1 MILRILL
8 NSFHANCLLKAVTI
22 DELVKN
28 SFEKN
33 YDLKSL
39 NKSIQVANEQIK
51 VSKNWENPMLAFKTN
66 NIGLN
71 KPLSNQKEYGVE
83 LSQVIPI
90 GRTLDIEENIAKKD
104 RNIKQFDLEDKK
116 LELESKI
123 YEYSY
128 NILILEKRYKLIEN
142 YLKNIEKLEELYSSL
157 YKYQKASL
165 NEVLNTKVSYL
176 DLKLELDNLKTMIDN
191 LYLNLELI
199 SYEKV
204 QTIDENLDI
213 KEINKSSINQE
224 LVITHPKVKTLEED
238 SSKYKEMASLEE
250 AKKYSNVTLSVEYM
264 QNAEQ
269 DYGNVSVGIP
279 LPLYKT
285 ENINALKAKLNSN
298 ETNDKLDSFI
308 HNLSLQ
314 TNIYLN
320 NLNQS
325 ARNYR
330 LIQKEIIPLKQ
341 KIQTNIENYN
351 SFDMVKPEESINNL
365 NELITYETKA
375 LDEALKYYESY
386 SQLIYFT
393 NKGLK

>member
-1 MILRILL
+1 MLRILL
-8 NSFHANCLLKAVTI
+8 SSFLASSLLSAVTI

-90 GRTLDIEENIAKKD
+90 GNRLDIEKSIAQKD
-104 RNIKQFDLEDKK
+104 RNIKEFDLEDKK

-176 DLKLELDNLKTMIDN
+176 DLKLELDNLKTTIDN

-204 QTIDENLDI
+204 QTIDENVDI
-213 KEINKSSINQE
+213 KEINKASINQE
-224 LVITHPKVKTLEED
+224 LIITHPKVKTLEED

-341 KIQTNIENYN
+341 KIQENIENYN

>member
-1 MILRILL
+1 MLKILL
-8 NSFHANCLLKAVTI
+8 SSFLASSLLSAVTI

-51 VSKNWENPMLAFKTN
+51 VSKNWENPMLEFSAN

-83 LSQVIPI
+83 ISQVIPL
-90 GRTLDIEENIAKKD
+90 GNRLDIEESIAKKD
-104 RNIKQFDLEDKK
+104 KNIKEFDLEDKK

-128 NILILEKRYKLIEN
+128 NILIAERRYKLIEN
-142 YLKNIEKLEELYSSL
+142 YIKNIEKLQELYSSL
-157 YKYQKASL
+157 YKYEKATL

-176 DLKLELDNLKTMIDN
+176 DSKLELDNLKTIIDN

-204 QTIDENLDI
+204 QSIDESIDI
-213 KEINKSSINQE
+213 KEIHKSSINKE
-224 LVITHPKVKTLEED
+224 LNLTHPKVKTLQED
-238 SSKYKEMASLEE
+238 SLRFKDMASLEE
-250 AKKYSNVTLSVEYM
+250 AKKYSDVTVSVEYM
-264 QNAEQ
+264 QNDEQ
-269 DYGNVSVGIP
+269 DFANVSVGIP

-285 ENINALKAKLNSN
+285 EHVNALKAKLNSN
-298 ETNDKLDSFI
+298 ETNDKLGAYL

-314 TNIYLN
+314 SDIYLN

-330 LIQKEIIPLKQ
+330 LIQKEIIPLNK
-341 KIQTNIENYN
+341 KIQENIENYN
-351 SFDMVKPEESINNL
+351 SFDMVKPQETIDNL
-365 NELITYETKA
+365 NELINYETKA

>member
-1 MILRILL
+1 MVKIFLASSLTLSLL
-8 NSFHANCLLKAVTI
+8 SAVTI

-39 NKSIQVANEQIK
+39 DKSIAVANEQIK
-51 VSKNWENPMLAFKTN
+51 VSKNWENPMLEFKTY

-83 LSQVIPI
+83 ISQVIPL
-90 GRTLDIEENIAKKD
+90 GNRLDIEESIAKKD
-104 RNIKQFDLEDKK
+104 RNIKMFDLEDKK

-142 YLKNIEKLEELYSSL
+142 YLKNVEKLQDLYSSL

-165 NEVLNTKVSYL
+165 NEILNTRVSYL
-176 DLKLELDNLKTMIDN
+176 DLKLEQENLKTTIDN

-199 SYEKV
+199 SYEKI
-204 QTIDENLDI
+204 QTIDENIDI
-213 KEINKSSINQE
+213 KEINKASINEEARQN
-224 LVITHPKVKTLEED
+224 HPKVQTLNED
-238 SSKYKEMASLEE
+238 SLRYKDMASLEE
-250 AKKYSNVTLSVEYM
+250 ARKYSDVTLSVEYM
-264 QNAEQ
+264 QSVEQ
-269 DYGNVSVGIP
+269 DSANISVGIP

-285 ENINALKAKLNSN
+285 ENVNALKAKLNSN
-298 ETNDKLDSFI
+298 ETNHKLDSFL

-314 TNIYLN
+314 SDIYLN

-341 KIQTNIENYN
+341 RIQENIENFN
-351 SFDMVKPEESINNL
+351 SFNLVKPQESIDNL

-375 LDEALKYYESY
+375 LDEALKYYENY
-386 SQLIYFT
+386 AQLIYFT
-393 NKGLK
+393 NRGIK

>member
-1 MILRILL
+1 MLRILL
-8 NSFHANCLLKAVTI
+8 SSFLASSLLSAVTI

-90 GRTLDIEENIAKKD
+90 GRTLDIEENIARKD

-204 QTIDENLDI
+204 QNIDENIDI
-213 KEINKSSINQE
+213 KEINKASINQE
-224 LVITHPKVKTLEED
+224 LIITHPKVKTLEED

-250 AKKYSNVTLSVEYM
+250 AKKYSNVTLRVEYM
-264 QNAEQ
+264 QNDEQ
-269 DYGNVSVGIP
+269 DYGNITVGIP

-341 KIQTNIENYN
+341 KIKENIENYN

>member
-1 MILRILL
+1 MLRILL
-8 NSFHANCLLKAVTI
+8 SSFLASSLLSAVTI

-39 NKSIQVANEQIK
+39 NKSIKVADEQIK
-51 VSKNWENPMLAFKTN
+51 VSKNWENPMLAFKVN

-83 LSQVIPI
+83 ISQVIPI
-90 GRTLDIEENIAKKD
+90 GRTLDIEENIARKD

-128 NILILEKRYKLIEN
+128 NILVLEKRYKLIEN

-213 KEINKSSINQE
+213 KEINKASINQE
-224 LVITHPKVKTLEED
+224 LISTHPKVKTLEED

-325 ARNYR
+325 ARNYK

-351 SFDMVKPEESINNL
+351 SFELVKPEESINNL

>member
-1 MILRILL
+1 MLRILL
-8 NSFHANCLLKAVTI
+8 SSFLASSLLSAVTI

-90 GRTLDIEENIAKKD
+90 GNRLDIEKSIAQKD
-104 RNIKQFDLEDKK
+104 RNIKEFDLEDKK

-142 YLKNIEKLEELYSSL
+142 YLKNIEKLEELYTSL

-176 DLKLELDNLKTMIDN
+176 DLKLELDNLKTTIDN

-204 QTIDENLDI
+204 QTIDDRIDI
-213 KEINKSSINQE
+213 KEINKASINQE
-224 LVITHPKVKTLEED
+224 LIITHPKVKTLEED

-341 KIQTNIENYN
+341 KIQENIENYN

>member
-1 MILRILL
+1 MFKILL
-8 NSFHANCLLKAVTI
+8 SSFLASSLLSAVTI
-22 DELVKN
+22 DDLVKN

-51 VSKNWENPMLAFKTN
+51 VSKNWENPMLAFNTYK
-66 NIGLN
+66 IGLD
-71 KPLSNQKEYGVE
+71 KPLSNQKEYGIE

-90 GRTLDIEENIAKKD
+90 GNRLDIEESIALKD
-104 RNIKQFDLEDKK
+104 KNIKEFDLEDKK

-142 YLKNIEKLEELYSSL
+142 YLKNIEKLQELYSSL
-157 YKYQKASL
+157 YKYEKASL

-204 QTIDENLDI
+204 QNIDENIDI
-213 KEINKSSINQE
+213 KEINKGSINQE
-224 LVITHPKVKTLEED
+224 FNLSHPKVKTLQED
-238 SSKYKEMASLEE
+238 SLKYKDMAKLEE

-264 QNAEQ
+264 QNQEQ
-269 DYGNVSVGIP
+269 DYANVSVGIP

-285 ENINALKAKLNSN
+285 ENVNVLKAKLNSN
-298 ETNDKLDSFI
+298 ETNDKLDSFL

-314 TNIYLN
+314 SDIYLN

-341 KIQTNIENYN
+341 KIQENIENYN
-351 SFDMVKPEESINNL
+351 SFDMVKPQESIDNL

-393 NKGLK
+393 NRGLK

>member
-1 MILRILL
+1 MLRILL
-8 NSFHANCLLKAVTI
+8 SSLLASSLLSAVTI

-51 VSKNWENPMLAFKTN
+51 VSKNWENPMLEFKTY
-66 NIGLN
+66 NIELN

-90 GRTLDIEENIAKKD
+90 GNRLDIEKSIAQKD
-104 RNIKQFDLEDKK
+104 RNIKEFDLEDKK

-157 YKYQKASL
+157 YKYEKASL

-204 QTIDENLDI
+204 QNIDENIDI
-213 KEINKSSINQE
+213 KEINKASINQE

-298 ETNDKLDSFI
+298 ETNDKLDSFT

-314 TNIYLN
+314 SDIYLN

-341 KIQTNIENYN
+341 KIQENIENYN
-351 SFDMVKPEESINNL
+351 SFELVKPQESIENL
-365 NELITYETKA
+365 NELIKYETKA

-393 NKGLK
+393 NRGLK

>member
-1 MILRILL
+1 MLRILL
-8 NSFHANCLLKAVTI
+8 SSFLASSLLSAVTI

-71 KPLSNQKEYGVE
+71 KPLSNQKEYGIE
-83 LSQVIPI
+83 LSQVIPL
-90 GRTLDIEENIAKKD
+90 GNRLDIEESIASKD
-104 RNIKQFDLEDKK
+104 RNIKVFDLEDKK

-142 YLKNIEKLEELYSSL
+142 YLKNIEKLQELYSSL
-157 YKYQKASL
+157 YKYEKASL

-191 LYLNLELI
+191 FYINLELI

-204 QTIDENLDI
+204 QTIDENIDI
-213 KEINKSSINQE
+213 KEINKASINQE
-224 LVITHPKVKTLEED
+224 FNLSHPKVKTLQED
-238 SSKYKEMASLEE
+238 SLKYKDMAKLEE

-264 QNAEQ
+264 QNQEQ
-269 DYGNVSVGIP
+269 DYANVSVGIP

-285 ENINALKAKLNSN
+285 ENVNALKAKLNSN
-298 ETNDKLDSFI
+298 ETNDKLDSFL

-314 TNIYLN
+314 SDIYLN

-325 ARNYR
+325 ARNYK

-341 KIQTNIENYN
+341 KIQENIENYN
-351 SFDMVKPEESINNL
+351 SFDIVKPQESIDNL

-393 NKGLK
+393 NRGLK

>member
-1 MILRILL
+1 MVKIFLASSLTLSLL
-8 NSFHANCLLKAVTI
+8 SAVTI

-39 NKSIQVANEQIK
+39 DKSIAVANEQIK
-51 VSKNWENPMLAFKTN
+51 VSKNWENPMLEFKTY

-83 LSQVIPI
+83 ISQVIPL
-90 GRTLDIEENIAKKD
+90 GNRLDIEESIAKKD
-104 RNIKQFDLEDKK
+104 RNIKMFDLEDKK

-142 YLKNIEKLEELYSSL
+142 YLKNVEKLQDLYSSL

-165 NEVLNTKVSYL
+165 NEILNTKVSYL
-176 DLKLELDNLKTMIDN
+176 DLKLEQENLKTTIDN

-204 QTIDENLDI
+204 QTIDENIDI
-213 KEINKSSINQE
+213 KEINKASINEEARQN
-224 LVITHPKVKTLEED
+224 HPKVQTLNED
-238 SSKYKEMASLEE
+238 SLRYKDMASLEE
-250 AKKYSNVTLSVEYM
+250 ARKYSDVTLSVEYM
-264 QNAEQ
+264 QSVEQ
-269 DYGNVSVGIP
+269 DSANISVGIP

-285 ENINALKAKLNSN
+285 ENVNALKAKLNSN
-298 ETNDKLDSFI
+298 ETNHKLDSFL

-314 TNIYLN
+314 SDIYLN

-330 LIQKEIIPLKQ
+330 LIQKEIISLKQ
-341 KIQTNIENYN
+341 RIQENIENFN
-351 SFDMVKPEESINNL
+351 SFNLVKPQESIDNL

-375 LDEALKYYESY
+375 LDEALKYYENY
-386 SQLIYFT
+386 AQLIYFT
-393 NKGLK
+393 NRGIK

>member
-1 MILRILL
+1 MLRILL
-8 NSFHANCLLKAVTI
+8 SSFLASSLLSAVTI
-22 DELVKN
+22 DELIKN

-83 LSQVIPI
+83 ITQVIPI
-90 GRTLDIEENIAKKD
+90 GRTLDIEESIAQKD
-104 RNIKQFDLEDKK
+104 RNIKVFDLEDKK

-142 YLKNIEKLEELYSSL
+142 YLKNIEKLQELYSSL
-157 YKYQKASL
+157 YKYEKASL

-204 QTIDENLDI
+204 QNIDENIDI
-213 KEINKSSINQE
+213 KEINKASINQE
-224 LVITHPKVKTLEED
+224 FNLSHPKVQTLQED
-238 SSKYKEMASLEE
+238 SLKYKDMANLEE

-264 QNAEQ
+264 QNQEQ
-269 DYGNVSVGIP
+269 DYANVTVGIP

-285 ENINALKAKLNSN
+285 ENVNALKAKLNSN
-298 ETNDKLDSFI
+298 ETNDKLDSFL

-314 TNIYLN
+314 SDIYLN

-341 KIQTNIENYN
+341 KIQENIENYN
-351 SFDMVKPEESINNL
+351 SFDIVKPQESIDNL

-393 NKGLK
+393 NRGLK

>member
-1 MILRILL
+1 MLRILL
-8 NSFHANCLLKAVTI
+8 SSFLASSLLSAVTI

-83 LSQVIPI
+83 ITQVIPI
-90 GRTLDIEENIAKKD
+90 GRTLDIEESIAQKD
-104 RNIKQFDLEDKK
+104 RNIKVFDLEDKK

-128 NILILEKRYKLIEN
+128 NILILEKRYKLIES
-142 YLKNIEKLEELYSSL
+142 YLKNIEKLQELYSSL
-157 YKYQKASL
+157 YKYEKASL

-204 QTIDENLDI
+204 QNIDENIDI
-213 KEINKSSINQE
+213 KEINKASINQE
-224 LVITHPKVKTLEED
+224 FNLTHPKVQTLQED
-238 SSKYKEMASLEE
+238 SLKYKDMANLEE

-264 QNAEQ
+264 QNQEQ
-269 DYGNVSVGIP
+269 DYANVSVGIP

-285 ENINALKAKLNSN
+285 ENVNALKAKLNSN
-298 ETNDKLDSFI
+298 ETNDKLDSFL

-314 TNIYLN
+314 SDIYLN

-341 KIQTNIENYN
+341 KIQENIENYN
-351 SFDMVKPEESINNL
+351 SFDMVKPQESIDNL

-393 NKGLK
+393 NRGLK

>member
-1 MILRILL
+1 MLRILL
-8 NSFHANCLLKAVTI
+8 SSFLASSLLSAVTI

-51 VSKNWENPMLAFKTN
+51 VSKNWENPMLEFSAN

-71 KPLSNQKEYGVE
+71 KPLSNQKKYGVE
-83 LSQVIPI
+83 ISQVIPL
-90 GRTLDIEENIAKKD
+90 GNRLDIEESIAKKD
-104 RNIKQFDLEDKK
+104 KNIKEFDLEDKK

-128 NILILEKRYKLIEN
+128 NILIAERRYKLIEN
-142 YLKNIEKLEELYSSL
+142 YIKNIEKLQELYSSL
-157 YKYQKASL
+157 YKYEKATL

-176 DLKLELDNLKTMIDN
+176 DSKLELDNLKTIIDN

-199 SYEKV
+199 SYQKV
-204 QTIDENLDI
+204 QSIDESIDI
-213 KEINKSSINQE
+213 KEIHKSSINKE
-224 LVITHPKVKTLEED
+224 LNLTHPKVKTLQED
-238 SSKYKEMASLEE
+238 SLRFKDMASLEE
-250 AKKYSNVTLSVEYM
+250 AKKYSDVTVSVEYM
-264 QNAEQ
+264 QNDEQ
-269 DYGNVSVGIP
+269 DFANVSVGIP

-285 ENINALKAKLNSN
+285 EHLNALKAKLNSN
-298 ETNDKLDSFI
+298 ETNDRLGAYL

-314 TNIYLN
+314 SDIYLN

-330 LIQKEIIPLKQ
+330 LIQKEIIPLNK
-341 KIQTNIENYN
+341 KIQENIENYN

-365 NELITYETKA
+365 NELINYETKA

>member
-1 MILRILL
+1 MLRILL
-8 NSFHANCLLKAVTI
+8 SSFLASSLLSAVTI

-83 LSQVIPI
+83 ISQVIPI

-176 DLKLELDNLKTMIDN
+176 DLKLELDNLKTTIDN

-213 KEINKSSINQE
+213 KEINKASINQE
-224 LVITHPKVKTLEED
+224 LISTHPKVKTLEED

-264 QNAEQ
+264 QNQEQ

-285 ENINALKAKLNSN
+285 ENINALKAKLNAN
-298 ETNDKLDSFI
+298 ETNDKLDSFT

-341 KIQTNIENYN
+341 KIQENIENYN

>member
-1 MILRILL
+1 MLRILL
-8 NSFHANCLLKAVTI
+8 SSFLASSLLSAVTI

-71 KPLSNQKEYGVE
+71 KPLSNQKEYGIE
-83 LSQVIPI
+83 ITQVIPI
-90 GRTLDIEENIAKKD
+90 GRTLDIEESIAQKD
-104 RNIKQFDLEDKK
+104 RNIKEFELEDKK
-116 LELESKI
+116 LELKSKI
-123 YEYSY
+123 YKYSY

-142 YLKNIEKLEELYSSL
+142 YLKNIEKLQELYSSL
-157 YKYQKASL
+157 YKYEKASL

-204 QTIDENLDI
+204 QTIDENIDI
-213 KEINKSSINQE
+213 KEVNKASINQE
-224 LVITHPKVKTLEED
+224 FNLTHPKVQTLQED
-238 SSKYKEMASLEE
+238 SLKYKDMANLEE

-264 QNAEQ
+264 QNVEQ
-269 DYGNVSVGIP
+269 DYANVSVGIP

-285 ENINALKAKLNSN
+285 ENVNALKAKLNSN
-298 ETNDKLDSFI
+298 ETNDKLDSFL

-314 TNIYLN
+314 SDIYLN

-341 KIQTNIENYN
+341 IIQENIENYN
-351 SFDMVKPEESINNL
+351 SFDMVKPQESIDNL

-393 NKGLK
+393 NRGLK

>member
-1 MILRILL
+1 MLRILL
-8 NSFHANCLLKAVTI
+8 SSFLASSLLSAVTI

-83 LSQVIPI
+83 ITQVIPI
-90 GRTLDIEENIAKKD
+90 GRTLDIEESIAQKD
-104 RNIKQFDLEDKK
+104 RNIKVFDLEDKK

-142 YLKNIEKLEELYSSL
+142 YLKNIEKLQELYSSL
-157 YKYQKASL
+157 YKYEKASL

-204 QTIDENLDI
+204 QTIDENIDI
-213 KEINKSSINQE
+213 KEINKASIHQE
-224 LVITHPKVKTLEED
+224 FNLTHPKVQTLQED
-238 SSKYKEMASLEE
+238 SLKYKDMANLEE

-264 QNAEQ
+264 QNQEQ
-269 DYGNVSVGIP
+269 DYANVTVGIP

-285 ENINALKAKLNSN
+285 ENVNALKAKLNSN
-298 ETNDKLDSFI
+298 ETNDKLDSFL

-314 TNIYLN
+314 SDIYLN

-325 ARNYR
+325 ARNYK

-341 KIQTNIENYN
+341 KIQENIENYN
-351 SFDMVKPEESINNL
+351 SFDMVKPQESIDNL

-393 NKGLK
+393 NRGLK

>member
-1 MILRILL
+1 MLKILL
-8 NSFHANCLLKAVTI
+8 SSFLASSLLSAVTI

-33 YDLKSL
+33 YDLKSI

-66 NIGLN
+66 NIGFN

-83 LSQVIPI
+83 LTQVVPI
-90 GRTLDIEENIAKKD
+90 GNRLDIEENIAKKD
-104 RNIKQFDLEDKK
+104 RNIKIFDLEDKQ

-128 NILILEKRYKLIEN
+128 NILILEKRYNLIEN
-142 YLKNIEKLEELYSSL
+142 YKKNIEKLEELNNSL
-157 YKYQKASL
+157 YKYQKATL
-165 NEVLNTKVSYL
+165 NEVLNTKVSNL
-176 DLKLELDNLKTMIDN
+176 DLKLELENLKTMIDN
-191 LYLNLELI
+191 LYLNLEQI
-199 SYEKV
+199 TYEKI
-204 QTIDENLDI
+204 QIIDENIDI
-213 KEINKSSINQE
+213 KEINKTSINQE
-224 LVITHPKVKTLEED
+224 LLDTHPKVKTLKED
-238 SSKYKEMASLEE
+238 SLKYKDMASLEE

-264 QNAEQ
+264 QNVEQ
-269 DYGNVSVGIP
+269 DYGNVTVGIP

-285 ENINALKAKLNSN
+285 ENINALKAKMSSN
-298 ETNDKLDSFI
+298 ETNDRLDSFMY
-308 HNLSLQ
+308 NLSLQ
-314 TNIYLN
+314 TNIDLN

-341 KIQTNIENYN
+341 KIQESLENYN
-351 SFDMVKPEESINNL
+351 SFDMVKAQESITNL

-375 LDEALKYYESY
+375 LDEAQKYYESY
-386 SQLIYFT
+386 SKLIYST

>member
-1 MILRILL
+1 MIKILL
-8 NSFHANCLLKAVTI
+8 SSFLASSLLSAITI
-22 DELVKN
+22 DELVKS

-33 YDLKSL
+33 YDIKSL
-39 NKSIQVANEQIK
+39 NKSIQVAAQQIK
-51 VSKNWENPMLAFKTN
+51 VSKNWENPMFAFRVN
-66 NIGLN
+66 NIEFN
-71 KPLSNQKEYGVE
+71 KPLTNQKMYGVE

-90 GRTLDIEENIAKKD
+90 GKTLDIEESIAKKD
-104 RNIKQFDLEDKK
+104 RNIRIFDLEDKK

-128 NILILEKRYKLIEN
+128 NILVLEKRYKVIEN
-142 YLKNIEKLEELYSSL
+142 YQKNIEKLQDLYTSL
-157 YKYQKASL
+157 YKYEKASL
-165 NEVLNTKVSYL
+165 NEVLNTKISYL
-176 DLKLELDNLKTMIDN
+176 DLKLELENLKTMIDN

-199 SYEKV
+199 SYEKI
-204 QTIDENLDI
+204 QTIDENMNI
-213 KEINKSSINQE
+213 KEINKTSINQE
-224 LVITHPKVKTLEED
+224 FLNTHPKIKVLEED
-238 SSKYKEMASLEE
+238 SLRYKNMASLEE

-264 QNAEQ
+264 QNKEQ
-269 DYGNVSVGIP
+269 DYGNITVGIP

-298 ETNDKLDSFI
+298 ETNDKLDSFL

-314 TNIYLN
+314 TNIDLN

-325 ARNYR
+325 ARNYE

-341 KIQTNIENYN
+341 KIQENIENYN
-351 SFDMVKPEESINNL
+351 SFDMVKPQESITNL
-365 NELITYETKA
+365 NELIVYETKA

-386 SQLIYFT
+386 SKLIYST

>member
-1 MILRILL
+1 MLKILL
-8 NSFHANCLLKAVTI
+8 SSFLASSLLSAVTI

-51 VSKNWENPMLAFKTN
+51 VSKNWENPMLAFKAN
-66 NIGLN
+66 NIGFN

-83 LSQVIPI
+83 LTQVIPI
-90 GRTLDIEENIAKKD
+90 GNRLDIEENIATKD
-104 RNIKQFDLEDKK
+104 RNIKIFDLEDKQ

-142 YLKNIEKLEELYSSL
+142 YKKNTEKLEELNNSL
-157 YKYQKASL
+157 YKYQKATL
-165 NEVLNTKVSYL
+165 NEVLNTKVSNL
-176 DLKLELDNLKTMIDN
+176 DLKLELENLRTTIDN
-191 LYLNLELI
+191 LYLNLEQI
-199 SYEKV
+199 TYEKI
-204 QTIDENLDI
+204 QTIDENIDI
-213 KEINKSSINQE
+213 KEINKTSINQE
-224 LVITHPKVKTLEED
+224 LLDTHPKVKTLKED
-238 SSKYKEMASLEE
+238 SLKYKDMASLEE
-250 AKKYSNVTLSVEYM
+250 AKKYSDVSLSVEYM
-264 QNAEQ
+264 QNEEQ
-269 DYGNVSVGIP
+269 DYGNLTVGIP

-298 ETNDKLDSFI
+298 ETNDKLASFMY
-308 HNLSLQ
+308 NLSLQ
-314 TNIYLN
+314 TNIDLN

-341 KIQTNIENYN
+341 KIQESLENYN
-351 SFDMVKPEESINNL
+351 SFDMVKPQESITNI

-375 LDEALKYYESY
+375 LDEALNYYESY
-386 SQLIYFT
+386 SKLIYST

>member
-1 MILRILL
+1 MVKIFLASSLTLSLL
-8 NSFHANCLLKAVTI
+8 SAVTI

-39 NKSIQVANEQIK
+39 DKSIAVANEQIK
-51 VSKNWENPMLAFKTN
+51 VSKNWENPMLKFKTY

-83 LSQVIPI
+83 ISQVIPL
-90 GRTLDIEENIAKKD
+90 GNRLDIEESIAKKD
-104 RNIKQFDLEDKK
+104 RNIKMFDLEDKK

-142 YLKNIEKLEELYSSL
+142 YLKNVEKLQDLYSSL

-165 NEVLNTKVSYL
+165 NEILNTKVSYL
-176 DLKLELDNLKTMIDN
+176 DLKLEQENLKTTIDN

-199 SYEKV
+199 SYEKI
-204 QTIDENLDI
+204 QTIDENIDI
-213 KEINKSSINQE
+213 KEINKASINEEARQN
-224 LVITHPKVKTLEED
+224 HPKVQTLNED
-238 SSKYKEMASLEE
+238 SLRYKDMASLEE
-250 AKKYSNVTLSVEYM
+250 ARKYSDVTLSVEYM
-264 QNAEQ
+264 QSVEQ
-269 DYGNVSVGIP
+269 DSANISVGIP

-285 ENINALKAKLNSN
+285 ENVNALKAKLNSN
-298 ETNDKLDSFI
+298 ETNHKLDSFL

-314 TNIYLN
+314 SDIYLN

-341 KIQTNIENYN
+341 RIQENIENFN
-351 SFDMVKPEESINNL
+351 SFNLVKPQESIDNL

-375 LDEALKYYESY
+375 LDEALKYYENY
-386 SQLIYFT
+386 AQLIYFT
-393 NKGLK
+393 NRGIK

>member
-1 MILRILL
+1 MIKILL
-8 NSFHANCLLKAVTI
+8 SSFLASSLLSAITI
-22 DELVKN
+22 DELVKS

-39 NKSIQVANEQIK
+39 NKSIQVAAQQIK
-51 VSKNWENPMLAFKTN
+51 VSKNWENPMLALKVN
-66 NIGLN
+66 NIEFN
-71 KPLSNQKEYGVE
+71 KPLTNQKMYGVE
-83 LSQVIPI
+83 ISQVIPI
-90 GRTLDIEENIAKKD
+90 GNRLDIEESIAQKD
-104 RNIKQFDLEDKK
+104 KNIKIFDLEDKK

-128 NILILEKRYKLIEN
+128 NILVLEKRYKVIEN
-142 YLKNIEKLEELYSSL
+142 YQKNIEKLQELYTSL
-157 YKYQKASL
+157 YKYEKASL
-165 NEVLNTKVSYL
+165 NEVLNTKISYL
-176 DLKLELDNLKTMIDN
+176 DLKLELENLKTMIDN

-199 SYEKV
+199 SYEKI
-204 QTIDENLDI
+204 QTIDEHMDI
-213 KEINKSSINQE
+213 KEVNKTSINQE
-224 LVITHPKVKTLEED
+224 FLNAHPKVKVLEED
-238 SSKYKEMASLEE
+238 SLRYKNMASLEE

-264 QNAEQ
+264 QNKEQ
-269 DYGNVSVGIP
+269 DYGNITVGIP

-298 ETNDKLDSFI
+298 ETNDKLDSFL

-314 TNIYLN
+314 TNIDLN

-341 KIQTNIENYN
+341 KIQENIENYN
-351 SFDMVKPEESINNL
+351 SFDMVKPQESITNL
-365 NELITYETKA
+365 NELIVYETKA

-386 SQLIYFT
+386 SKLIYST

>member
-1 MILRILL
+1 MLRILL
-8 NSFHANCLLKAVTI
+8 SSFLASSLLSAVTI

-33 YDLKSL
+33 YDLKSID
-39 NKSIQVANEQIK
+39 KSIKVANEQIK

-66 NIGLN
+66 NIGFN

-83 LSQVIPI
+83 LTQVIPI
-90 GRTLDIEENIAKKD
+90 GKRLDIEENIAKKD
-104 RNIKQFDLEDKK
+104 RNIKIFDLEDKK

-128 NILILEKRYKLIEN
+128 TILILEKRYKLIEN
-142 YLKNIEKLEELYSSL
+142 YQKNIEKLEELNNSL

-165 NEVLNTKVSYL
+165 NEVLNTKVSNL
-176 DLKLELDNLKTMIDN
+176 DLKLELENLKTMIDN
-191 LYLNLELI
+191 LYLNLEQI
-199 SYEKV
+199 TYEKI
-204 QTIDENLDI
+204 QTIDENVDI
-213 KEINKSSINQE
+213 KEINKTSINQE
-224 LVITHPKVKTLEED
+224 LLNTHPKIKTLQED
-238 SSKYKEMASLEE
+238 SLKYKDMASLEE

-264 QNAEQ
+264 QNNEQ
-269 DYGNVSVGIP
+269 DYGNVTVGIP

-285 ENINALKAKLNSN
+285 ENINALKAKMSSN
-298 ETNDKLDSFI
+298 ETNDRLDSFMY
-308 HNLSLQ
+308 NLSLQ
-314 TNIYLN
+314 TNIDLN

-341 KIQTNIENYN
+341 KIQESLENYN
-351 SFDMVKPEESINNL
+351 SFDMVKPQESINNL

-375 LDEALKYYESY
+375 LDEAQKYYESY
-386 SQLIYFT
+386 SKLIYST

>member
-1 MILRILL
+1 MLRILL
-8 NSFHANCLLKAVTI
+8 SSFLASSLLSAVTI

-39 NKSIQVANEQIK
+39 NKSIQVASHQIK

-71 KPLSNQKEYGVE
+71 KPLSNQKEYGIE
-83 LSQVIPI
+83 LSQVIPL
-90 GRTLDIEENIAKKD
+90 GNRLDIEESIASKD
-104 RNIKQFDLEDKK
+104 RNIKVFDLEDKK

-142 YLKNIEKLEELYSSL
+142 YLKNIEKLQELYTSL
-157 YKYQKASL
+157 YKYEKASL

-204 QTIDENLDI
+204 QNIDENIDI
-213 KEINKSSINQE
+213 KEINKASINQE
-224 LVITHPKVKTLEED
+224 FNLSHPKVKTLQED
-238 SSKYKEMASLEE
+238 SLKYKDMAKLEE

-264 QNAEQ
+264 QNQEQ
-269 DYGNVSVGIP
+269 DYANVSVGIP

-285 ENINALKAKLNSN
+285 ENVNALKAKLNSN
-298 ETNDKLDSFI
+298 ETNDKLDSFL

-314 TNIYLN
+314 SDIYLN

-341 KIQTNIENYN
+341 KIQENIENYN
-351 SFDMVKPEESINNL
+351 SFDIVKPQESIDNL

-393 NKGLK
+393 NRGLK

>member
-1 MILRILL
+1 MLRILL
-8 NSFHANCLLKAVTI
+8 SSFLASSLLSAVTI

-83 LSQVIPI
+83 ITQVIPI
-90 GRTLDIEENIAKKD
+90 GRTLDIEESIAQKD
-104 RNIKQFDLEDKK
+104 RNIKVFDLEDKK

-142 YLKNIEKLEELYSSL
+142 YLKNIEKLQELYTSL
-157 YKYQKASL
+157 YKYEKASL

-204 QTIDENLDI
+204 QNIDENIDI
-213 KEINKSSINQE
+213 KEINKASINQE
-224 LVITHPKVKTLEED
+224 FNLTHPKVQTLQED
-238 SSKYKEMASLEE
+238 SLKYKDMANLEE

-264 QNAEQ
+264 QNQEQ
-269 DYGNVSVGIP
+269 DYANVTVGIP

-285 ENINALKAKLNSN
+285 ENVNALKAKLNSN
-298 ETNDKLDSFI
+298 ETNDKLDSFL

-314 TNIYLN
+314 SDIYLN

-341 KIQTNIENYN
+341 KIQENIENYN
-351 SFDMVKPEESINNL
+351 SFDIVKPQESIDNL

-393 NKGLK
+393 NRGLK

>member
-1 MILRILL
+1 MIKILL
-8 NSFHANCLLKAVTI
+8 SSFLASSLLSAITI
-22 DELVKN
+22 DELVKS

-51 VSKNWENPMLAFKTN
+51 VSKNWENPMLEFKTY
-66 NIGLN
+66 NIGLD

-90 GRTLDIEENIAKKD
+90 GNRLDIEESIALKD
-104 RNIKQFDLEDKK
+104 RNIKVFDLEDKK

-128 NILILEKRYKLIEN
+128 NILVLEKRYKVIEN
-142 YLKNIEKLEELYSSL
+142 YQKNIEKLQELYTSL
-157 YKYQKASL
+157 YKYEKASL
-165 NEVLNTKVSYL
+165 NEVLNTKISYL
-176 DLKLELDNLKTMIDN
+176 DLKLELENLKTMIDN

-199 SYEKV
+199 SYEKI
-204 QTIDENLDI
+204 QTIDENMDI
-213 KEINKSSINQE
+213 KEVNKTSINQE
-224 LVITHPKVKTLEED
+224 FKLNHPKVKTLQED
-238 SSKYKEMASLEE
+238 SLKYKDMVNLEE
-250 AKKYSNVTLSVEYM
+250 ARKYSNITLSVEYM
-264 QNAEQ
+264 QNQEQ
-269 DYGNVSVGIP
+269 DYANVSVGIP

-298 ETNDKLDSFI
+298 ETNDKLDSFL

-314 TNIYLN
+314 TNIDLN

-341 KIQTNIENYN
+341 KIQENIENYN
-351 SFDMVKPEESINNL
+351 SFDMIKPQESITNL
-365 NELITYETKA
+365 NELIVYETKA

-386 SQLIYFT
+386 SKLIYST

>member
-1 MILRILL
+1 MLRILL
-8 NSFHANCLLKAVTI
+8 SSFLASSLLSAVTI

-71 KPLSNQKEYGVE
+71 KPLSNQKEYGIE

-90 GRTLDIEENIAKKD
+90 GSRLDIEESIALKD
-104 RNIKQFDLEDKK
+104 RNIKEFDLEDKK

-142 YLKNIEKLEELYSSL
+142 YLKNIEKLQELYSSL
-157 YKYQKASL
+157 YKYEKASL

-204 QTIDENLDI
+204 QNIDENIDI
-213 KEINKSSINQE
+213 KEINKASINQE
-224 LVITHPKVKTLEED
+224 FNLSHPKVQTLQED
-238 SSKYKEMASLEE
+238 SLKYKDMANLEE

-264 QNAEQ
+264 QNQEQ
-269 DYGNVSVGIP
+269 DYANITVGIP

-285 ENINALKAKLNSN
+285 ENVNALKAKLNSN
-298 ETNDKLDSFI
+298 ETNDKLDSFL

-314 TNIYLN
+314 SDIYLN

-341 KIQTNIENYN
+341 KIQENIENYN
-351 SFDMVKPEESINNL
+351 SFDMVKPQESINNI

>member
-1 MILRILL
+1 MLRILL
-8 NSFHANCLLKAVTI
+8 SSFLASSLLSAVTI

-39 NKSIQVANEQIK
+39 NKSIKVADEQIK
-51 VSKNWENPMLAFKTN
+51 VSKNWENPMLAFKIN

-204 QTIDENLDI
+204 ESIDENVDI
-213 KEINKSSINQE
+213 KEINKAFINQE
-224 LVITHPKVKTLEED
+224 LIITHPKIKTLEED

-250 AKKYSNVTLSVEYM
+250 AKKYSNVTLRVEYM
-264 QNAEQ
+264 QNDEQ
-269 DYGNVSVGIP
+269 DYGNITVGIP

-298 ETNDKLDSFI
+298 ETNDKLDSFM

-314 TNIYLN
+314 INIYLN

-325 ARNYR
+325 ARNYK

-351 SFDMVKPEESINNL
+351 SFDMVKPEESIKNL